1 MDKASDYE
9 SGDSRFESWQGRRLL
24 PLSISMPF
32 AFLTQAG
39 AREASASPDGRYE
52 CKWHQTRYGTIL
64 LLKLVRI
71 GDRRGQFDK
80 ETSKIQAS
88 HMLKHKLHDLQSA
101 VFVLGK

>member
-1 MDKASDYE
+1 
-9 SGDSRFESWQGRRLL
+9 
-24 PLSISMPF
+24 MPF

-52 CKWHQTRYGTIL
+52 WKWHRTRYDTIL
-64 LLKLVRI
+64 LVRI

-88 HMLKHKLHDLQSA
+88 HMLKRKLRDLQSP
-101 VFVLGK
+101 VFVLRK